1 MPRVLKDLRD
11 YLAVLKRPDATNV
24 TVYKKSGKGGEVYT
38 KFKVRCSRYLYT
50 LTVPNQAKATKI
62 EASIP
67 GHLKKTVI
75 AAKKK

>member
-11 YLAVLKRPDATNV
+11 YLSVLKRDDATAV
-24 TVYKKSGKGGEVYT
+24 TVYKKKGKGGVLYT

-50 LTVPNQAKATKI
+50 LTVPNQAKANKI

-75 AAKKK
+75 AANKK

>member
-11 YLAVLKRPDATNV
+11 YLAVLKRPDAKAV
-24 TVYKKSGKGGEVYT
+24 TVYKKAGKGGATLT
-38 KFKVRCSRYLYT
+38 KFKVRCSRFLYT
-50 LTVPNQAKATKI
+50 LTVPNQAKASKI

-67 GHLKKTVI
+67 GHLKKTII